1 MTAAQGALIVA
12 STNAATVDFSAAG
25 VSDAFGNLVDGDGTT
40 SDDFDATVAKDGDIN
55 VSVTG
60 AIADASAQ
68 DVTDLN
74 ALMNATTGS
83 VTATI
88 DGNAAELDGLQ
99 ATGTSSSTQAL
110 TITVDDAQTGAA
122 GVTALN
128 TVAAAT
134 TGTVTATISGNAAD
148 LDDLAASG
156 ATATQAYTITVDDA
170 VTAAQGALIVAS
182 TNAATV
188 DFSAAGVSDAFGNL
202 VDGDGTTSDDFDAT
216 VAKDGDINVSVT
228 GAIAD
233 ASAQDVTDLNA
244 LMNATT
250 GTVTATIDGN
260 AAELDGLQ
268 ATGTSSS
275 TQALTIT
282 VDDAVTAAQGALIVA
297 STNAAT
303 VDFSAAG
310 VSDAFGNL
318 VDGDGTTSDDFD
330 ATVAKDGDINVSV
343 TGAIADASAQD
354 VTDLNALM
362 NATTG
367 TVTATIDGNAAELD
381 GLQATGTSS
390 STQALTI
397 TVDDAVT
404 AAQGALI
411 VASTNAATV
420 DFSAAG
426 VSDAFGN
433 LVDGDGTTS
442 DDFDATVAKDGD
454 INVSVTGAIADAS
467 AQDVTDLN
475 ALMNATT
482 GTVTATI
489 DGNAAELDGLQA
501 TGTSSSTQ
509 ALTITVDDAVTA
521 AQGAL
526 IVASTNAATVDF
538 SAAGVSDAFGN
549 LVDGD
554 GTTSDDF
561 DATVAKDG
569 DINVSVTGAIA
580 DASAQDVTDLNAL
593 MNATTGTVTAT
604 IDGNA
609 AELDGLQATGTS
621 SSTQAL
627 TITVDDA
634 VTAAQGALI
643 VASTNAATV
652 DFSAA
657 GVSDAFGNLVDGDG
671 TTSDDFDATVAKDGD
686 INVSV
691 TGAIADASAQDVT
704 DLNALMNATTGTVT
718 ATIDGNAAEL
728 DGLQATGTSSS
739 TQALT
744 ITVDDAV
751 TAAQGA
757 LIVASTNAAT
767 VDFSAAGVS
776 DAFGNLVDGD
786 GTTSD
791 DFDATVAKDGDINVS
806 VTGAIADASAQ
817 DVTDLNALMN
827 ATTGSVTA
835 TIDGNAAELDGLQ
848 ATGTSS
854 STQALTI
861 TVDDAQTGAA
871 GVTALNTVAAATTG
885 TVTATISG
893 NAADLD
899 DLAASGATATQA
911 YTITVDDAVT
921 AAQGAL
927 IVASTNA
934 ATVDFSAAGVSDAF
948 GNLVDGDGTT
958 SDDFDATVAKDGD
971 INVSVTGAIADAS
984 AQDVTDLNALMNA
997 TTGSVTATIDGNAAE
1012 LDGLQATGTSSSTQA
1027 LTITVDDAVTAA
1039 QGALIVAST
1048 NAATVD
1054 FSAAGVSDAF
1064 GNLVDGDGT
1073 TSDDFDAT
1081 VAKDGDINV
1090 SVTGAIADA
1099 SAQDVTDLNAL
1110 MNATTGT
1117 VTATIDGNAAEL
1129 DGLQATGTSSST
1141 QALTITVD
1149 DAVTA
1154 AQGALIVASTNAATV
1169 DFSAAGVS
1177 DAFGNLVDGDGT
1189 TSDDFDATVAKDG
1202 DINVSVTGAIADASA
1217 QDVTDLN
1224 ALMNATTGTV
1234 TATIDGNAAELD
1246 GLQATGTSSSTQA
1259 LTITV
1264 DDAQTGAAGVTALNT
1279 VAAATT
1285 GTVTATISGNA
1296 ADLDD
1301 LAASGATATQ
1311 AYTITVDDAV
1321 TAAQGALIVASTN
1334 AATVDFSAAGVSD
1347 AFGNL
1352 VDGDGTTSDDFDAT
1366 VAKDGDINVSV
1377 TGAIA
1382 DASAQDVTDLNAL
1395 MNATTGSVTATI
1407 DGNAAELDGLQA
1419 TGTSSST
1426 QALTITVDDAVTAA
1440 QGALI
1445 VASTNA
1451 ATVDFSAAGVSDA
1464 FGNLVDG
1471 DGTTSD
1477 DFDATV
1483 AKDGDINVSVTGAI
1497 ADVSA
1502 QDVTDLNALMNATT
1516 GTVTATIDGNAA
1528 ELDGLQATGTSSS
1541 TQALTITVDDAVT
1554 AAQGALIVA
1563 STNAATVDFSAA
1575 GVSDAFGNLVDGDG
1589 TTSDDFDATVAKDG
1603 DINVS
1608 VTGAIADASA
1618 QDVTDLNALM
1628 NATTGTVTAT
1638 IDGNAAELDGLQAT
1652 GTSSSTQA
1660 LTITVDDAVTAAQG
1674 ALIVASTNAATVDF
1688 SAAGV
1693 SDAFGNLVDGDG
1705 TTSDDFDATV
1715 AKDGDINVSVTGAI
1729 ADASA
1734 QDVTDLNALMNA
1746 TTGSVTATIDGNAA
1760 ELDGLQA
1767 TGTSSSTQALTITVD
1782 DAVTAAQGALIV
1794 ASTNAATVDFS
1805 AAGVSDAFGNLVDGD
1820 GTTSDDFDATVAK
1833 DGDINVSVTGAI
1845 ADVSAQ
1851 DVTDLNALMNATTG
1865 TVTATIDGN
1874 AAELD
1879 GLQATGTS
1887 SSTQAL
1893 TITVDDAVTAA
1904 QGALIVASTNAA
1916 TVDFSA
1922 AGVSDAFGNLV
1933 DGDGTTSDDFDA
1945 TVAKDGDINVSV
1957 TGAIADASAQDVTD
1971 LNALMNATTGTVTA
1985 TIDGNAAELDGLQ
1998 ATGTSSSTQALTITV
2013 DDAVTA
2019 AQGALIVAST
2029 NAATVDFSAA
2039 GVSDAFG
2046 NLVDGDGTTSDDFDA
2061 TVAKDGDINVSVTG
2075 AIADAS
2081 AQDVTDLNALMN
2093 ATTGSVTATI
2103 DGNAAELDGLQATG
2117 TSSSTQALTI
2127 TVDDAQTGA
2136 AGVTALN
2143 TVAAAT
2149 TGTVTATISGNAAD
2163 LDDLAASGATATQA
2177 YTITVDDAVTA
2188 AQGALIVAATNAA
2201 TVDFTVGGVIDITSN
2216 LAVSGSVTS
2225 ALSSIVSKDGD
2236 VAITISDA
2244 VGADVNAADLSAIGG
2259 STTATV
2265 TLTNA
2270 VNITGTV
2277 ADINAALV
2285 TAETKVILVGD
2296 SNVTVRDVDETSDL
2310 SGVNPSGGVT
2320 ALIEADRDI
2329 TANVNLGNVDTY
2341 TVSSG
2346 FTLTALASQMTGL
2359 TVNGAG
2365 TGNIAVTAL
2374 HLTPAADLSGLSSVS
2389 GTVTAAFDGNGTFTG
2404 TLGGAVVTVG
2414 DGFTMTAA
2422 ANVVAGQEIN
2432 QDSTGVLAVT
2442 IGTADVDVNLTT
2454 IAGSALSSVTVT
2466 EDVVFTGTLFRFL
2479 PTIIYQNATLEIAAS
2494 KITGLTIN
2502 GDGALIVKALAA
2514 NTNLENVNPGGGVT
2528 AHIEANRDITAN
2540 AKLGNVDT
2548 YVVSSGFTL
2557 TATGAQLNGKTVSG
2571 DGIVIVT
2578 GVTAEHNLDNI
2589 NPSGGVTI
2597 TSADGSDL
2605 TGGGDLSTTV
2615 TYTIPSGF
2623 SMTAGADQL
2632 DGVAVVGEGTLIVI
2646 NTATGAL
2653 DLSKLTVGVVD
2664 VTGADLS
2671 NAAVTWMIV
2680 AAGDEL
2686 RLTSGQA
2693 TGQTILAA
2701 ENASAVITVSGLA
2714 GDANLTNIGNAT
2726 ATVNATVTGSIDI
2739 TGNGN
2744 LGRVDTY
2751 TVSSE
2756 QTLTASADQVDG
2768 IVVDG
2773 GGSLT
2778 VNGTATG
2785 ATDLSSLSA
2794 YVVDI
2799 TGADLTS
2806 SSVTWMTVAA
2816 GDELRLTSGQA
2827 TGQTILAAENAS
2839 AVITVSGLAGD
2850 ANLTNI
2856 GNATAT
2862 VNATVT
2868 SSIDITS
2875 NGNLGN
2881 VDAYTVSS
2889 SQTLTALASQVVGK
2903 VVNGEGALTVNGTA
2917 TGATDLSSLSADVVD
2932 ITGADLTNGSVTWMT
2947 VAAGDE
2953 LRLTSGQ
2960 ATGQTILAAENASAV
2975 ITVSGLAGDANLTT
2989 IGNDTATVNATVT
3002 GSIDITG
3009 NVHLGKVDTY
3019 TVSSGFTLT
3028 ALASQVNGLTVVA
3041 AGTGNIAV
3049 TALHATPAANLSGL
3063 TSASGT
3069 VTAAFDASGTF
3080 TGNLGTAVVTVADS
3094 AVMTAAYNVLNGK
3107 TIIHDGSQDN
3117 QGLVVT
3123 IGAADAAAVLSTI
3136 TSDIT
3141 NFTAR
3146 FTQTQSF
3153 TGDLDGK
3160 TAAVAD
3166 AVTVTATAAVLSGE
3180 TVVAA
3185 GTGNIAVTALHATPA
3200 ANLSGLTSASG
3211 TVTAAF
3217 DASGTFTGNLGTAV
3231 VTVAD
3236 SAIMTAAYNVLNG
3249 KTINHDGSQDNQ
3261 GLVVTIGAAD
3271 AAAVLSTIT
3280 SDITNF
3286 TARFTQTQS
3295 FTGDLAAKTA
3305 AVADGV
3311 TVTATAAV
3319 LDGET
3324 VAAAGTGN
3332 IAVTALHATPAA
3344 NLSGLSSASGT
3355 VTAAFDATGTF
3366 TGNLGTAV
3374 VTVADGAVMT
3384 AAYDVLNGKTINH
3397 DGSENSQGLVV
3408 TIAAAEAAADL
3419 NNITSDIR
3427 DFTARFTQTQSF
3439 TGDLAA
3445 KTAAVAD
3452 GVTVTATAAVLDGE
3466 TAAAA
3471 GNGNIAVTA
3480 LHSTLAANLSGL
3492 SSASG
3497 TVTAAFDA
3505 TGTFTGNLGTAVVT
3519 VADGAVMT
3527 AAAIDVAGKTINKIN
3542 SGALTVTVRT
3552 ADANVDLTSIA
3563 GDAINSVTVK
3573 EDLTFTGTL
3582 DETVST
3588 SIDTSV
3594 TLTIAASKVSGKAV
3608 TGTGSLIIE
3617 ALAAD
3622 TDLANVNP
3630 GGGVT
3635 ARVGAD
3641 LDITDNAFLGD
3652 VDIYEVSSGSTLR
3665 ATGAQLNG
3673 KTVLGDGSLIVE
3685 RLVGGTDLT
3694 NVNPGGG
3701 VTALVADNISI
3712 TGNGTLGV
3720 VDTYTVST
3728 NRTLT
3733 ATADQVDGIAV
3744 TGEGRLTVNGTATGA
3759 TDLSSLS
3766 ADVVDIT
3773 GADLTNGS
3781 VTWMTVAAGDE
3792 LKLTSGQTTGQTILS
3807 AENALAVITVSG
3819 LAGDTNLTNIG
3830 NATATVNATVTS
3842 SIDITGN
3849 VHLGNV
3855 DKYTVSSGQTL
3866 VATADQVDGIAVD
3879 GEGRLTVNGTA
3890 TGATGLSSLRAD
3902 VVDITGADL
3911 TNGSVTW
3918 MTVGTG
3924 DELRLT
3930 SAQANGQ
3937 SIGAASKA
3945 TAVITV
3951 SDLTGSTDLSGI
3963 ANATATVNAT
3973 VTGSIDITGNVHL
3986 GKVDTYTVSSGFTLT
4001 ALASQVTGL
4010 TVSGAGSLI
4019 VEALAAGTN
4028 LAKVNVGGGV
4038 TALVEDDIS
4047 ITGNGTLGV
4056 VDTYTVSTNRTLTA
4070 TADQVDGIAVDGDG
4084 RLTVNGTAT
4093 GATDL
4098 SSLSADVV
4106 DITGA
4111 DLTNGSV
4118 TWMTVAAG
4126 DELRLTSGQVTG
4138 QTILAAADA
4147 SAVITVLDLAA
4158 SANLADIGNNT
4169 ATVNAVVTGS
4179 IDISGNPS
4187 FGNVDSYTVSAGF
4200 LLTATAAQM
4209 TGRIVTGDGAVK
4221 IIGVDGTTDLTGV
4234 NPVGGVTAVVLD
4246 GIDISGNTTLGNVD
4260 YFILTSANEVT
4271 MTIDQH
4277 NKIAP
4282 DGASSTTLYNEV
4294 TLSEAGEILG
4304 NSLVRMYNLSF
4315 EAGVTNIFTTS
4326 NVGQTVIGSTGADE
4340 IYGGVGND
4348 ILSGGAGSD
4357 VLNGGSGNDVLTGG
4371 AGFDSH
4377 TGRSGID
4384 TFVFSLNSTP
4394 NIVDPIEIILD
4405 FTTGEDKI
4413 DVGKDLGLGAS
4424 RISIVDGVSF
4434 ELDTFKAAATS
4445 FFDGNEIDVF
4455 VAYNVANLGD
4465 ALMAIDHNAN
4475 GTFDD
4480 GDTFVK
4486 LIGINEGA
4494 EILTSDFAVY

>member
-1 MTAAQGALIVA
+1 MVFRRLGRAHQP
-12 STNAATVDFSAAG
+12 SA
-25 VSDAFGNLVDGDGTT
+25 D
-40 SDDFDATVAKDGDIN
+40 
-55 VSVTG
+55 
-60 AIADASAQ
+60 
-68 DVTDLN
+68 
-74 ALMNATTGS
+74 
-83 VTATI
+83 
-88 DGNAAELDGLQ
+88 
-99 ATGTSSSTQAL
+99 
-110 TITVDDAQTGAA
+110 
-122 GVTALN
+122 
-128 TVAAAT
+128 
-134 TGTVTATISGNAAD
+134 
-148 LDDLAASG
+148 
-156 ATATQAYTITVDDA
+156 TITVDDA

-250 GTVTATIDGN
+250 GT
-260 AAELDGLQ
+260 
-268 ATGTSSS
+268 
-275 TQALTIT
+275 
-282 VDDAVTAAQGALIVA
+282 
-297 STNAAT
+297 
-303 VDFSAAG
+303 
-310 VSDAFGNL
+310 
-318 VDGDGTTSDDFD
+318 
-330 ATVAKDGDINVSV
+330 
-343 TGAIADASAQD
+343 
-354 VTDLNALM
+354 
-362 NATTG
+362 
-367 TVTATIDGNAAELD
+367 
-381 GLQATGTSS
+381 
-390 STQALTI
+390 
-397 TVDDAVT
+397 
-404 AAQGALI
+404 
-411 VASTNAATV
+411 
-420 DFSAAG
+420 
-426 VSDAFGN
+426 
-433 LVDGDGTTS
+433 
-442 DDFDATVAKDGD
+442 
-454 INVSVTGAIADAS
+454 
-467 AQDVTDLN
+467 
-475 ALMNATT
+475 
-482 GTVTATI
+482 
-489 DGNAAELDGLQA
+489 
-501 TGTSSSTQ
+501 
-509 ALTITVDDAVTA
+509 
-521 AQGAL
+521 
-526 IVASTNAATVDF
+526 
-538 SAAGVSDAFGN
+538 
-549 LVDGD
+549 
-554 GTTSDDF
+554 
-561 DATVAKDG
+561 
-569 DINVSVTGAIA
+569 
-580 DASAQDVTDLNAL
+580 
-593 MNATTGTVTAT
+593 
-604 IDGNA
+604 
-609 AELDGLQATGTS
+609 
-621 SSTQAL
+621 
-627 TITVDDA
+627 
-634 VTAAQGALI
+634 
-643 VASTNAATV
+643 
-652 DFSAA
+652 
-657 GVSDAFGNLVDGDG
+657 
-671 TTSDDFDATVAKDGD
+671 
-686 INVSV
+686 
-691 TGAIADASAQDVT
+691 
-704 DLNALMNATTGTVT
+704 
-718 ATIDGNAAEL
+718 
-728 DGLQATGTSSS
+728 
-739 TQALT
+739 
-744 ITVDDAV
+744 
-751 TAAQGA
+751 
-757 LIVASTNAAT
+757 
-767 VDFSAAGVS
+767 
-776 DAFGNLVDGD
+776 
-786 GTTSD
+786 
-791 DFDATVAKDGDINVS
+791 
-806 VTGAIADASAQ
+806 
-817 DVTDLNALMN
+817 
-827 ATTGSVTA
+827 
-835 TIDGNAAELDGLQ
+835 
-848 ATGTSS
+848 
-854 STQALTI
+854 
-861 TVDDAQTGAA
+861 
-871 GVTALNTVAAATTG
+871 
-885 TVTATISG
+885 
-893 NAADLD
+893 
-899 DLAASGATATQA
+899 
-911 YTITVDDAVT
+911 
-921 AAQGAL
+921 
-927 IVASTNA
+927 
-934 ATVDFSAAGVSDAF
+934 
-948 GNLVDGDGTT
+948 
-958 SDDFDATVAKDGD
+958 
-971 INVSVTGAIADAS
+971 
-984 AQDVTDLNALMNA
+984 
-997 TTGSVTATIDGNAAE
+997 
-1012 LDGLQATGTSSSTQA
+1012 
-1027 LTITVDDAVTAA
+1027 
-1039 QGALIVAST
+1039 
-1048 NAATVD
+1048 
-1054 FSAAGVSDAF
+1054 
-1064 GNLVDGDGT
+1064 
-1073 TSDDFDAT
+1073 
-1081 VAKDGDINV
+1081 
-1090 SVTGAIADA
+1090 
-1099 SAQDVTDLNAL
+1099 
-1110 MNATTGT
+1110 
-1117 VTATIDGNAAEL
+1117 
-1129 DGLQATGTSSST
+1129 
-1141 QALTITVD
+1141 
-1149 DAVTA
+1149 
-1154 AQGALIVASTNAATV
+1154 
-1169 DFSAAGVS
+1169 
-1177 DAFGNLVDGDGT
+1177 
-1189 TSDDFDATVAKDG
+1189 
-1202 DINVSVTGAIADASA
+1202 
-1217 QDVTDLN
+1217 
-1224 ALMNATTGTV
+1224 
-1234 TATIDGNAAELD
+1234 
-1246 GLQATGTSSSTQA
+1246 
-1259 LTITV
+1259 
-1264 DDAQTGAAGVTALNT
+1264 
-1279 VAAATT
+1279 
-1285 GTVTATISGNA
+1285 
-1296 ADLDD
+1296 
-1301 LAASGATATQ
+1301 
-1311 AYTITVDDAV
+1311 
-1321 TAAQGALIVASTN
+1321 
-1334 AATVDFSAAGVSD
+1334 
-1347 AFGNL
+1347 
-1352 VDGDGTTSDDFDAT
+1352 
-1366 VAKDGDINVSV
+1366 
-1377 TGAIA
+1377 
-1382 DASAQDVTDLNAL
+1382 
-1395 MNATTGSVTATI
+1395 
-1407 DGNAAELDGLQA
+1407 
-1419 TGTSSST
+1419 
-1426 QALTITVDDAVTAA
+1426 
-1440 QGALI
+1440 
-1445 VASTNA
+1445 
-1451 ATVDFSAAGVSDA
+1451 
-1464 FGNLVDG
+1464 
-1471 DGTTSD
+1471 
-1477 DFDATV
+1477 
-1483 AKDGDINVSVTGAI
+1483 
-1497 ADVSA
+1497 
-1502 QDVTDLNALMNATT
+1502 
-1516 GTVTATIDGNAA
+1516 
-1528 ELDGLQATGTSSS
+1528 
-1541 TQALTITVDDAVT
+1541 
-1554 AAQGALIVA
+1554 
-1563 STNAATVDFSAA
+1563 
-1575 GVSDAFGNLVDGDG
+1575 
-1589 TTSDDFDATVAKDG
+1589 
-1603 DINVS
+1603 
-1608 VTGAIADASA
+1608 
-1618 QDVTDLNALM
+1618 
-1628 NATTGTVTAT
+1628 
-1638 IDGNAAELDGLQAT
+1638 
-1652 GTSSSTQA
+1652 
-1660 LTITVDDAVTAAQG
+1660 
-1674 ALIVASTNAATVDF
+1674 
-1688 SAAGV
+1688 
-1693 SDAFGNLVDGDG
+1693 
-1705 TTSDDFDATV
+1705 
-1715 AKDGDINVSVTGAI
+1715 
-1729 ADASA
+1729 
-1734 QDVTDLNALMNA
+1734 
-1746 TTGSVTATIDGNAA
+1746 
-1760 ELDGLQA
+1760 
-1767 TGTSSSTQALTITVD
+1767 
-1782 DAVTAAQGALIV
+1782 
-1794 ASTNAATVDFS
+1794 
-1805 AAGVSDAFGNLVDGD
+1805 
-1820 GTTSDDFDATVAK
+1820 
-1833 DGDINVSVTGAI
+1833 
-1845 ADVSAQ
+1845 
-1851 DVTDLNALMNATTG
+1851 
-1865 TVTATIDGN
+1865 
-1874 AAELD
+1874 
-1879 GLQATGTS
+1879 
-1887 SSTQAL
+1887 
-1893 TITVDDAVTAA
+1893 
-1904 QGALIVASTNAA
+1904 
-1916 TVDFSA
+1916 
-1922 AGVSDAFGNLV
+1922 
-1933 DGDGTTSDDFDA
+1933 
-1945 TVAKDGDINVSV
+1945 
-1957 TGAIADASAQDVTD
+1957 
-1971 LNALMNATTGTVTA
+1971 
-1985 TIDGNAAELDGLQ
+1985 
-1998 ATGTSSSTQALTITV
+1998 
-2013 DDAVTA
+2013 
-2019 AQGALIVAST
+2019 
-2029 NAATVDFSAA
+2029 
-2039 GVSDAFG
+2039 
-2046 NLVDGDGTTSDDFDA
+2046 
-2061 TVAKDGDINVSVTG
+2061 
-2075 AIADAS
+2075 
-2081 AQDVTDLNALMN
+2081 
-2093 ATTGSVTATI
+2093 VTATI

>member
-1 MTAAQGALIVA
+1 MTGAIADASAQDVTDLNALMNATTGTVTATIDGNAAELDGLQATGTSSSTQALTITVDDAVTAAQGALIVASTNAATVDFSAAGVSDAFGNLVDGDGTTSDDFDATVAKDGDINVSVTGAIADASAQDVTDLNALMNATTGTVTATIDGNAAELDGLQATGTSSSTQALTITVDDAVTAAQGALIVA

-83 VTATI
+83 VTATIDGNAAELDGLQATGTSSSTQALTITVDDAVTAAQGALIVASTNAATVDFSAAGVSDAFGNLVDGDGTTSDDFDATVAKDGDINVSVTGAIADASAQDVTDLNALMNATTGTVTATIDGNAAELDGLQATGTSSSTQALTITVDDAVTAAQGALIVASTNAATVDFSAAGVSDAFGNLVDGDGTTSDDFDATVAKDGDINVSVTGAIADASAQDVTDLNALMNATTGTVTATI

-250 GTVTATIDGN
+250 GSVTATIDGNAAELDGLQATGTSSSTQALTITVDDAVTAAQGALIVASTNAATVDFSAAGVSDAFGNLVDGDGTTSDDFDATVAKDGDINVSVTGAIADASAQDVTDLNALMNATTGTVTATIDGNAAELDGLQATGTSSSTQALTITVDDAVTAAQGALIVASTNAATVDFSAAGVSDAFGNLVDGDGTTSDDFDATVAKDGDINVSVTGAIADASAQDVTDLNALMNATTGSVTATIDGN

-593 MNATTGTVTAT
+593 MNATTGT
-604 IDGNA
+604 
-609 AELDGLQATGTS
+609 
-621 SSTQAL
+621 
-627 TITVDDA
+627 
-634 VTAAQGALI
+634 
-643 VASTNAATV
+643 
-652 DFSAA
+652 
-657 GVSDAFGNLVDGDG
+657 
-671 TTSDDFDATVAKDGD
+671 
-686 INVSV
+686 
-691 TGAIADASAQDVT
+691 
-704 DLNALMNATTGTVT
+704 
-718 ATIDGNAAEL
+718 
-728 DGLQATGTSSS
+728 
-739 TQALT
+739 
-744 ITVDDAV
+744 
-751 TAAQGA
+751 
-757 LIVASTNAAT
+757 
-767 VDFSAAGVS
+767 
-776 DAFGNLVDGD
+776 
-786 GTTSD
+786 
-791 DFDATVAKDGDINVS
+791 
-806 VTGAIADASAQ
+806 
-817 DVTDLNALMN
+817 
-827 ATTGSVTA
+827 VTA

-1497 ADVSA
+1497 ADASA

-1746 TTGSVTATIDGNAA
+1746 TTGTVTATIDGNAA

-2093 ATTGSVTATI
+2093 ATTGTVTATI

-2540 AKLGNVDT
+2540 ANLGNVDT

-2615 TYTIPSGF
+2615 
-2623 SMTAGADQL
+2623 
-2632 DGVAVVGEGTLIVI
+2632 
-2646 NTATGAL
+2646 
-2653 DLSKLTVGVVD
+2653 
-2664 VTGADLS
+2664 
-2671 NAAVTWMIV
+2671 
-2680 AAGDEL
+2680 
-2686 RLTSGQA
+2686 
-2693 TGQTILAA
+2693 
-2701 ENASAVITVSGLA
+2701 
-2714 GDANLTNIGNAT
+2714 
-2726 ATVNATVTGSIDI
+2726 
-2739 TGNGN
+2739 
-2744 LGRVDTY
+2744 
-2751 TVSSE
+2751 
-2756 QTLTASADQVDG
+2756 
-2768 IVVDG
+2768 
-2773 GGSLT
+2773 
-2778 VNGTATG
+2778 
-2785 ATDLSSLSA
+2785 
-2794 YVVDI
+2794 
-2799 TGADLTS
+2799 
-2806 SSVTWMTVAA
+2806 
-2816 GDELRLTSGQA
+2816 
-2827 TGQTILAAENAS
+2827 
-2839 AVITVSGLAGD
+2839 
-2850 ANLTNI
+2850 
-2856 GNATAT
+2856 
-2862 VNATVT
+2862 
-2868 SSIDITS
+2868 
-2875 NGNLGN
+2875 
-2881 VDAYTVSS
+2881 AYTDS
-2889 SQTLTALASQVVGK
+2889 K
-2903 VVNGEGALTVNGTA
+2903 W
-2917 TGATDLSSLSADVVD
+2917 
-2932 ITGADLTNGSVTWMT
+2932 I
-2947 VAAGDE
+2947 
-2953 LRLTSGQ
+2953 
-2960 ATGQTILAAENASAV
+2960 
-2975 ITVSGLAGDANLTT
+2975 
-2989 IGNDTATVNATVT
+2989 
-3002 GSIDITG
+3002 
-3009 NVHLGKVDTY
+3009 
-3019 TVSSGFTLT
+3019 
-3028 ALASQVNGLTVVA
+3028 
-3041 AGTGNIAV
+3041 
-3049 TALHATPAANLSGL
+3049 
-3063 TSASGT
+3063 
-3069 VTAAFDASGTF
+3069 FD
-3080 TGNLGTAVVTVADS
+3080 DS
-3094 AVMTAAYNVLNGK
+3094 
-3107 TIIHDGSQDN
+3107 
-3117 QGLVVT
+3117 
-3123 IGAADAAAVLSTI
+3123 
-3136 TSDIT
+3136 
-3141 NFTAR
+3141 R
-3146 FTQTQSF
+3146 
-3153 TGDLDGK
+3153 
-3160 TAAVAD
+3160 
-3166 AVTVTATAAVLSGE
+3166 
-3180 TVVAA
+3180 
-3185 GTGNIAVTALHATPA
+3185 
-3200 ANLSGLTSASG
+3200 
-3211 TVTAAF
+3211 
-3217 DASGTFTGNLGTAV
+3217 
-3231 VTVAD
+3231 
-3236 SAIMTAAYNVLNG
+3236 
-3249 KTINHDGSQDNQ
+3249 
-3261 GLVVTIGAAD
+3261 
-3271 AAAVLSTIT
+3271 
-3280 SDITNF
+3280 
-3286 TARFTQTQS
+3286 
-3295 FTGDLAAKTA
+3295 
-3305 AVADGV
+3305 
-3311 TVTATAAV
+3311 
-3319 LDGET
+3319 
-3324 VAAAGTGN
+3324 
-3332 IAVTALHATPAA
+3332 
-3344 NLSGLSSASGT
+3344 
-3355 VTAAFDATGTF
+3355 
-3366 TGNLGTAV
+3366 
-3374 VTVADGAVMT
+3374 
-3384 AAYDVLNGKTINH
+3384 
-3397 DGSENSQGLVV
+3397 
-3408 TIAAAEAAADL
+3408 
-3419 NNITSDIR
+3419 
-3427 DFTARFTQTQSF
+3427 
-3439 TGDLAA
+3439 
-3445 KTAAVAD
+3445 
-3452 GVTVTATAAVLDGE
+3452 
-3466 TAAAA
+3466 
-3471 GNGNIAVTA
+3471 
-3480 LHSTLAANLSGL
+3480 
-3492 SSASG
+3492 
-3497 TVTAAFDA
+3497 
-3505 TGTFTGNLGTAVVT
+3505 
-3519 VADGAVMT
+3519 
-3527 AAAIDVAGKTINKIN
+3527 
-3542 SGALTVTVRT
+3542 
-3552 ADANVDLTSIA
+3552 
-3563 GDAINSVTVK
+3563 
-3573 EDLTFTGTL
+3573 
-3582 DETVST
+3582 
-3588 SIDTSV
+3588 
-3594 TLTIAASKVSGKAV
+3594 
-3608 TGTGSLIIE
+3608 
-3617 ALAAD
+3617 
-3622 TDLANVNP
+3622 
-3630 GGGVT
+3630 
-3635 ARVGAD
+3635 
-3641 LDITDNAFLGD
+3641 
-3652 VDIYEVSSGSTLR
+3652 
-3665 ATGAQLNG
+3665 
-3673 KTVLGDGSLIVE
+3673 
-3685 RLVGGTDLT
+3685 
-3694 NVNPGGG
+3694 
-3701 VTALVADNISI
+3701 
-3712 TGNGTLGV
+3712 
-3720 VDTYTVST
+3720 
-3728 NRTLT
+3728 
-3733 ATADQVDGIAV
+3733 
-3744 TGEGRLTVNGTATGA
+3744 
-3759 TDLSSLS
+3759 
-3766 ADVVDIT
+3766 
-3773 GADLTNGS
+3773 
-3781 VTWMTVAAGDE
+3781 
-3792 LKLTSGQTTGQTILS
+3792 
-3807 AENALAVITVSG
+3807 
-3819 LAGDTNLTNIG
+3819 
-3830 NATATVNATVTS
+3830 
-3842 SIDITGN
+3842 
-3849 VHLGNV
+3849 
-3855 DKYTVSSGQTL
+3855 
-3866 VATADQVDGIAVD
+3866 
-3879 GEGRLTVNGTA
+3879 
-3890 TGATGLSSLRAD
+3890 
-3902 VVDITGADL
+3902 
-3911 TNGSVTW
+3911 
-3918 MTVGTG
+3918 
-3924 DELRLT
+3924 
-3930 SAQANGQ
+3930 
-3937 SIGAASKA
+3937 
-3945 TAVITV
+3945 
-3951 SDLTGSTDLSGI
+3951 
-3963 ANATATVNAT
+3963 
-3973 VTGSIDITGNVHL
+3973 
-3986 GKVDTYTVSSGFTLT
+3986 
-4001 ALASQVTGL
+4001 
-4010 TVSGAGSLI
+4010 
-4019 VEALAAGTN
+4019 
-4028 LAKVNVGGGV
+4028 
-4038 TALVEDDIS
+4038 
-4047 ITGNGTLGV
+4047 
-4056 VDTYTVSTNRTLTA
+4056 
-4070 TADQVDGIAVDGDG
+4070 
-4084 RLTVNGTAT
+4084 
-4093 GATDL
+4093 
-4098 SSLSADVV
+4098 
-4106 DITGA
+4106 
-4111 DLTNGSV
+4111 
-4118 TWMTVAAG
+4118 
-4126 DELRLTSGQVTG
+4126 
-4138 QTILAAADA
+4138 
-4147 SAVITVLDLAA
+4147 
-4158 SANLADIGNNT
+4158 
-4169 ATVNAVVTGS
+4169 
-4179 IDISGNPS
+4179 
-4187 FGNVDSYTVSAGF
+4187 
-4200 LLTATAAQM
+4200 
-4209 TGRIVTGDGAVK
+4209 
-4221 IIGVDGTTDLTGV
+4221 
-4234 NPVGGVTAVVLD
+4234 
-4246 GIDISGNTTLGNVD
+4246 
-4260 YFILTSANEVT
+4260 
-4271 MTIDQH
+4271 
-4277 NKIAP
+4277 
-4282 DGASSTTLYNEV
+4282 
-4294 TLSEAGEILG
+4294 
-4304 NSLVRMYNLSF
+4304 
-4315 EAGVTNIFTTS
+4315 
-4326 NVGQTVIGSTGADE
+4326 
-4340 IYGGVGND
+4340 
-4348 ILSGGAGSD
+4348 
-4357 VLNGGSGNDVLTGG
+4357 
-4371 AGFDSH
+4371 
-4377 TGRSGID
+4377 GRS
-4384 TFVFSLNSTP
+4384 T
-4394 NIVDPIEIILD
+4394 
-4405 FTTGEDKI
+4405 
-4413 DVGKDLGLGAS
+4413 
-4424 RISIVDGVSF
+4424 
-4434 ELDTFKAAATS
+4434 
-4445 FFDGNEIDVF
+4445 
-4455 VAYNVANLGD
+4455 
-4465 ALMAIDHNAN
+4465 
-4475 GTFDD
+4475 
-4480 GDTFVK
+4480 
-4486 LIGINEGA
+4486 
-4494 EILTSDFAVY
+4494 